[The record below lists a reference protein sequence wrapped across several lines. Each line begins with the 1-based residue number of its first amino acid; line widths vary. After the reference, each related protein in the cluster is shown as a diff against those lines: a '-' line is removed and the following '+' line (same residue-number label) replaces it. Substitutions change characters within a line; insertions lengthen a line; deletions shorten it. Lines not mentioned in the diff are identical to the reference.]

1 VSEPNDGPLRPETLA
16 AQALHAIDPAT
27 GAIVPPIQLATTY
40 ARDAAYQLIGPGY
53 SRDENP
59 THAHAERVVAAL
71 EGGVAALSFSSGMA
85 AATTAV
91 RAICRPGDRI
101 IAPLV
106 GYFNLR
112 GWLERFSARWGV
124 GLDLVDTTDIDAV
137 RAAVRSGLTRLVWIE
152 TPANPTWDVTDIAA
166 VADVAHRAGAVLAVD
181 STCATPVHTRPLA
194 LGADLVMHSAT
205 KFLAGHSDVLA
216 GVLVTGAEDDTW
228 AAIREL
234 RHDEGACLGPL
245 EAFLLLRGLRT
256 LFVRVERSSHT
267 AQRLAERLAFLP
279 QVTVRYPGLTS
290 HPQHAIAARQMR
302 RGFGGTLSIQVGG
315 GAEGALHVIRRLRLW
330 VPATSLGGVESL
342 VEHRHSV
349 EGPDTPTPPDLLRL
363 SVGLEH
369 EEDLFE
375 DLRHA
380 LEYRTRP
387 VMHAVDESPDE
398 PEGSP

>member
-1 VSEPNDGPLRPETLA
+1 VSDPLHPETLA
-16 AQALHAIDPAT
+16 AQALHAIDGPT

-40 ARDAAYQLIGPGY
+40 ARDADYALIGPGY
-53 SRDENP
+53 TRDENP

-71 EGGVAALSFSSGMA
+71 EGGAAALAFSSGMA
-85 AATTAV
+85 AATAAI
-91 RAICRPGDRI
+91 RALCRPGDHVV
-101 IAPLV
+101 APRV
-106 GYFNLR
+106 GYYNLR
-112 GWLERFSARWGV
+112 GWLERFAARWR
-124 GLDLVDTTDIDAV
+124 LELTLVDTTDLLAV
-137 RAAVRSGLTRLVWIE
+137 RAAVRPRGTRLVWIE

-166 VADVAHRAGAVLAVD
+166 VADIAHRAGALLAVD

-205 KFLAGHSDVLA
+205 KYLGGHSDVLA
-216 GVLVTGAEDDTW
+216 GMLVAGAEDEAW
-228 AAIREL
+228 AAIRQL

-245 EAFLLLRGLRT
+245 ESYLLLRGLRT

-267 AQRLAERLAFLP
+267 AQRLAERLASLP
-279 QVTVRYPGLTS
+279 HVTVRYPGLTS
-290 HPQHAIAARQMR
+290 HPQHAIAARQMQ

-315 GAEGALHVIRRLRLW
+315 GAEGALHVVRRLRLW

-342 VEHRHSV
+342 VEHRYTV

-375 DLRHA
+375 DLRCA
-380 LEYRTRP
+380 LESRTRP
-387 VMHAVDESPDE
+387 LPAAAP
-398 PEGSP
+398 P